1 MIKINIYIM
10 EENLKWINVFNEKF
24 DEFIKDLI
32 QTFPDDKDFKLCKN
46 SFHLLKMVDITKPVQ
61 MFKAYALKYQNQIA
75 IRDEQFFM
83 NHDFKEEIENSE
95 TNLSLDVLKR
105 VKLYWIDLDAE
116 NKKII
121 WSYLNLLYKLNDK
134 ICI

>member
-1 MIKINIYIM
+1 M
-10 EENLKWINVFNEKF
+10 EDNLKWINVFNEKF

-46 SFHLLKMVDITKPVQ
+46 SFHLLKMVDNTKPVQ
-61 MFKAYALKYQNQIA
+61 MFKAYALKYQNQIS
-75 IRDEQFFM
+75 IRDEQFFL
-83 NHDFKEEIENSE
+83 NHDFREEIESSE
-95 TNLSLDVLKR
+95 TNLSLDILKR
-105 VKLYWIDLDAE
+105 VKLYWMDLDAE
-116 NKKII
+116 NKQII

>member
-1 MIKINIYIM
+1 M
-10 EENLKWINVFNEKF
+10 EDNLKWINVFNEKF

-46 SFHLLKMVDITKPVQ
+46 SFHLLKMVDNTKPVQ
-61 MFKAYALKYQNQIA
+61 MFKAYALKYQNQIS
-75 IRDEQFFM
+75 IRDEQFFL
-83 NHDFKEEIENSE
+83 NHDFKEEIESSE
-95 TNLSLDVLKR
+95 TNLSLDILKR

-116 NKKII
+116 NKQII

>member
-1 MIKINIYIM
+1 M

-61 MFKAYALKYQNQIA
+61 MFKVYALKYQNQIS
-75 IRDEQFFM
+75 IRDEKFFL

-95 TNLSLDVLKR
+95 TNLSLDILKR

-116 NKKII
+116 NKQII

>member
-1 MIKINIYIM
+1 M
-10 EENLKWINVFNEKF
+10 EDNLKWINVFNEKF

-46 SFHLLKMVDITKPVQ
+46 SFHLLKMVDNTKPVQ
-61 MFKAYALKYQNQIA
+61 MFKAYALKYQNQIS
-75 IRDEQFFM
+75 IRDEQFFL
-83 NHDFKEEIENSE
+83 NHDFREEIESSE
-95 TNLSLDVLKR
+95 TNLSLDILKR

-116 NKKII
+116 NKQII

>member
-1 MIKINIYIM
+1 M

-46 SFHLLKMVDITKPVQ
+46 SFHLLKMVDHTKPVQ
-61 MFKAYALKYQNQIA
+61 MFKAYALKYQNQIS

-83 NHDFKEEIENSE
+83 NHDFKEEIESSE

-116 NKKII
+116 NKQII